1 LRASCRDADLQHRPR
16 FRQTILVPKS
26 GQHHQSDQGGSSDS
40 NEAVAISPRS
50 VKSGCR
56 QKKKAA
62 GRRPFSSAGWF
73 SRGPRPRAEL
83 GGRSPRGTL
92 RKHRS
97 EGHSARPLFQSC
109 FVERGN
115 GFVLGT
121 KLWTVVLAQHWL
133 SPQPHLRPAAHAAV
147 DKYHAGV
154 FKRATRARPC
164 CSGLSQA
171 RIPVR
176 RLGGVWRVPPS
187 PPRASRPVPVEF

>member
-1 LRASCRDADLQHRPR
+1 MQPRPCAR
-16 FRQTILVPKS
+16 MPCAFHAMS
-26 GQHHQSDQGGSSDS
+26 
-40 NEAVAISPRS
+40 A
-50 VKSGCR
+50 
-56 QKKKAA
+56 KKKAA

-73 SRGPRPRAEL
+73 FRGPRPREEL

-133 SPQPHLRPAAHAAV
+133 SLQPHPRLAALAAV

-176 RLGGVWRVPPS
+176 RLGGVWCVPPS

>member
-1 LRASCRDADLQHRPR
+1 MRASCRDADLQLRPR

-26 GQHHQSDQGGSSDS
+26 GQHHQSDQEGHRTRTRPSP
-40 NEAVAISPRS
+40 ISPRS

-73 SRGPRPRAEL
+73 FRGSRPRAEL

-133 SPQPHLRPAAHAAV
+133 SLQPHLRPAALTSINITPASSS
-147 DKYHAGV
+147 
-154 FKRATRARPC
+154 ARRER
-164 CSGLSQA
+164 GHV
-171 RIPVR
+171 VR
-176 RLGGVWRVPPS
+176 V
-187 PPRASRPVPVEF
+187 

>member
-1 LRASCRDADLQHRPR
+1 MVLSRSA
-16 FRQTILVPKS
+16 PK
-26 GQHHQSDQGGSSDS
+26 GG
-40 NEAVAISPRS
+40 V
-50 VKSGCR
+50 G
-56 QKKKAA
+56 
-62 GRRPFSSAGWF
+62 
-73 SRGPRPRAEL
+73 

-97 EGHSARPLFQSC
+97 EGHCARSLFQSC

-133 SPQPHLRPAAHAAV
+133 SLQPHLRPAALAAV

-176 RLGGVWRVPPS
+176 RLGGVFHLLRL
-187 PPRASRPVPVEF
+187 